1 MTVISA
7 AVDLSVQDFPGRQT
21 WQGIPRSGPMDS
33 MAFRSANILVD
44 NPAEMEGLEM
54 IVLPGTQ
61 GIFKFHV
68 PAVVAV
74 AGKEVVVKVS
84 GQEVQMWHSII
95 IPAGAQLSLSAKADN
110 SGGLRTYLAIRGGFP
125 IIPTYLGSKSTSMG
139 FGGFQVSFLPSPIHL
154 ADCEDQRAEHLF
166 RGMN

>member
-1 MTVISA
+1 
-7 AVDLSVQDFPGRQT
+7 
-21 WQGIPRSGPMDS
+21 MDS

-74 AGKEVVVKVS
+74 AGKEVVVKVN
-84 GQEVQMWHSII
+84 GQEVQMWSSII
-95 IPAGAQLSLSAKADN
+95 IPAGAQLSLSAKADH

-154 ADCEDQRAEHLF
+154 ADCEDQRAERLF